1 MNVKVTRT
9 CTVIHGDAGDS
20 IRVGESLPLSK
31 LRSVPAYV
39 LLGDP
44 GAGKTTEFERAGQEP
59 TQAGTRAGYV
69 TARNFITLDVN
80 SHPEWRDRVL
90 FIDGL
95 DEMRVGSAD
104 ARSPL
109 DCIRNRLDR
118 LRPPGF
124 RISCREADWLG
135 LSDQQSLSVVSPD
148 SRLTV
153 VRLDPLDET
162 SIREILGSLIR
173 DSPENVVDKAKR
185 MGVWPL
191 LENPLTLELLAGAV
205 EGGSWPESRL
215 QLFEMAC
222 DHWLVSERNPEH
234 QVAANR
240 EPVGNIMDAAGYLCA
255 LQLLAGIEGFAISP
269 QPDRSSFE
277 PLDRLDNGSGF
288 PRKAME
294 QVLDTRMFTGA
305 GERAFRPHHRHVAEF
320 LAGRYLAKLVDR
332 GLPARRVSAL
342 MTSPSDGRVV
352 TELRGLSAWL
362 AAYPGEAR
370 GLLID
375 ADPVG
380 VGLYGDIGE
389 FPKDDKSRLLTSLA
403 TFAQEGTLFGHERR
417 DGRESGFR
425 DNTARAFRSL
435 ASPEMVDTIK
445 DVVRSDTDNRS
456 ADRVVEFVLRVL
468 SKVAKSELESLAD
481 LSPDLEA
488 IVGNA
493 ARSPDARL
501 VALEAYLNVAPS
513 GDHKTRVLRD
523 LLESLRR
530 GDLSD
535 PDDQLRGTLL
545 EHLYPDELP
554 LAELWSYASPRNNQH
569 FAGRFWIFWN
579 LRFVENSSD
588 DQVASLLDNM
598 SDHLVQLGA
607 SVETLNLEHI
617 PLRLLARGLE
627 AMGDDLDIARL
638 YRWLRDAHPRL
649 HGYASERHQNRVRAW
664 LEERPDIQ
672 KRLVIEWLNHNP
684 NYDSPIHIPLYGDEL
699 HGSKRPADLGK
710 WCLEQARNMYT
721 DDPTLSKQ
729 LFQLAFWTTNQPGVS
744 HGLSLELI
752 DHHSKGLPEFE
763 TLFATLSENQQS
775 GRALNHE
782 EKREQEKW
790 TEQQSQEQRQRSDDW
805 QAHLREHESELR
817 SNSFSPQNLHTL
829 ALAYSGEMS
838 SHHNTGSPRNN
849 VADLIG
855 HDWSLVD
862 AVISSLGDAVFRD
875 DLPSV
880 DETISLYLQSR
891 RPWLTAPVLV
901 SMDLLADEPETMVRI
916 SDEIRRRALALYYCF
931 PAYHRVREGQRVQ
944 SCLDTWLDQNPG
956 LVFGVLYKCAA
967 AALRNAAEYIPGVDD
982 LDGIKRH
989 HDLVQGTK
997 LRLLEAFPTRIP
1009 SQQLRQF
1016 DQLLVAA
1023 LTHSDRTTLTM
1034 LTSNKLSK
1042 KSLSVSHRIRWM
1054 TVDALLCGGKRTEQL
1069 HVYVGANER
1078 RTRYL
1083 AEFLHN
1089 TRDYPDRNWIGLDIA
1104 GSELVACLIELLGRS
1119 YGPQEPHGLVTV
1131 DVSTS
1136 DLVSGLISQLGSMA
1150 DTESVAR
1157 LASLVDDPL
1166 LECWREHLRWAKEQQ
1181 RVLHR
1186 DTSYGHPDIKDVQ
1199 RALNG
1204 GVPANVADLAAL
1216 LSDRLKDIRDR
1227 TRGNSSNPW
1236 RHFWNE
1242 DSRGL
1247 PKNAKR
1253 EESCR
1258 DVLIELLSARLP
1270 DEVDV
1275 APEGQYAASKRA
1287 DIRVSHGGYNVPV
1300 EIKKNEHRDLWS
1312 ALRKQLIDQYT
1323 TDSATSGYGIYVVL
1337 WFGPQKTKPP
1347 PDGPRPATPEQLR
1360 EGLEKEL
1367 TDQEA
1372 RKISVIVMDV
1382 TRP

>member
-95 DEMRVGSAD
+95 DEMRAGSAD

-135 LSDQQSLSVVSPD
+135 LSDQRSLSVVSPD

-162 SIREILGSLIR
+162 SIREILASLIR
-173 DSPENVVDKAKR
+173 DSPDDVVDKAKN

-222 DHWLVSERNPEH
+222 VHWLVSEHNPEH
-234 QVAANR
+234 QVGANR
-240 EPVGNIMDAAGYLCA
+240 EPVRNIMDAAGYLCA

-269 QPDRSSFE
+269 LPDRSSFE

-294 QVLDTRMFTGA
+294 QVLDTRLFTGA
-305 GERAFRPHHRHVAEF
+305 GERAFRPHHRHIAEF
-320 LAGRYLAKLVDR
+320 LAGRYLAKLVEC
-332 GLPARRVSAL
+332 GLPARRVTAL

-380 VGLYGDIGE
+380 VGLYGDIE
-389 FPKDDKSRLLTSLA
+389 HFSKDDKSRLLTSLA
-403 TFAQEGTLFGHERR
+403 TFAGEGALFGHEWR
-417 DGRESGFR
+417 DGRESGYR
-425 DNTARAFRSL
+425 DNTARSFRSL
-435 ASPEMVDTIK
+435 ASAEMFDAIRG
-445 DVVRSDTDNRS
+445 VVSSGRDNGSSDRI
-456 ADRVVEFVLRVL
+456 VEFALEVV
-468 SKVAKSELESLAD
+468 SEAIESELPSLAG
-481 LSPDLEA
+481 LSSDLES
-488 IVGNA
+488 IVRDA
-493 ARSPDARL
+493 SRSSRARL
-501 VALEAYLNVAPS
+501 AALDAYLHVALFDDS
-513 GDHKTRVLRD
+513 QMQSLRK
-523 LLESLRR
+523 LLESFEL
-530 GDLSD
+530 GILPD
-535 PDDQLRGTLL
+535 PDYQLRGTLL
-545 EHLYPDELP
+545 EHLYPDEVT
-554 LAELWSYASPRNNQH
+554 LAEVWQYAVSSHRLDLI
-569 FAGRFWIFWN
+569 GRFRRFWKRS
-579 LRFVENSSD
+579 LVEKLSD
-588 DQVASLLDNM
+588 QQVQELLDA
-598 SDHLVQLGA
+598 LGDGFLP
-607 SVETLNLEHI
+607 SVETIQRAGLEDI
-617 PLRLLARGLE
+617 PLRLLARSLE
-627 AMGDDLDIARL
+627 ARGDDLDIARL
-638 YRWLRDAHPRL
+638 YRWLRDAHPRFG
-649 HGYASERHQNRVRAW
+649 GYTSERHQNRVRAW
-664 LEERPDIQ
+664 LEERPDTQ
-672 KRLVIEWLNHNP
+672 KRLVIEWLRRHP
-684 NYDSPIHIPLYGDEL
+684 TSDSLILFPLYGDQL
-699 HGSKRPADLGK
+699 YGSKRPADLGK
-710 WCLEQARNMYT
+710 WCLEQAVKIRTEN
-721 DDPTLSKQ
+721 PTLSKQ
-729 LFQLAFWTTNQPGVS
+729 LFQLAFWSTNQPS
-744 HGLSLELI
+744 ISQGLSLEII
-752 DHHSKGLPEFE
+752 DCYSKGLPEFE
-763 TLFATLSENQQS
+763 TLFATLSEKQQS
-775 GRALNHE
+775 RRALNHE
-782 EKREQEKW
+782 DKRKQEKRRGQQDQEHQK
-790 TEQQSQEQRQRSDDW
+790 RSADW

-817 SNSFSPQNLHTL
+817 SNTFSPENLHTL
-829 ALAYSGEMS
+829 ALASSGDAS
-838 SHHNTGSPRNN
+838 RHHNTGSPRDNI
-849 VADLIG
+849 ADLIG
-855 HDWSLVD
+855 DDWSLVD
-862 AVISSLGDAVFRD
+862 AVMSSLRGAVFRE

-880 DETISLYLQSR
+880 DETISLYLQSQM
-891 RPWLTAPVLV
+891 PWLTAPVLV
-901 SMDLLADEPETMVRI
+901 SMDLLADEPEAAVQV
-916 SDEIRRRALALYYCF
+916 SDENRRRALALHYCF
-931 PAYHRVREGQRVQ
+931 PVYHRGQEVQRVQ
-944 SCLDTWLDQNPG
+944 SCYDKWLDQNPG
-956 LVFGVLYKCAA
+956 LAIGVLYKCSA
-967 AALRNAAEYIPGVDD
+967 AALRSGEEYLPGINE
-982 LDGIKRH
+982 LHGIEGH
-989 HDLVQGTK
+989 HDLVQETR

-1023 LTHSDRTTLTM
+1023 LGHSDRTSLTM
-1034 LTSNKLSK
+1034 LTSKKLSK
-1042 KSLSVSHRIRWM
+1042 ESLSVSHRIRWM
-1054 TVDALLCGGKRTEQL
+1054 TVDVLLCGGKRTEQL
-1069 HVYVGANER
+1069 SVYAGANER
-1078 RTRYL
+1078 RTRHL

-1089 TRDYPDRNWIGLDIA
+1089 TRYYPDPNWIGLDRT

-1119 YGPQEPHGLVTV
+1119 YGPQEPDGLVTV

-1136 DLVSGLISQLGSMA
+1136 DLVRGLISQLGSMA

-1166 LECWREHLRWAKEQQ
+1166 LARWRERLRWAKEQQ
-1181 RVLHR
+1181 RVLRR
-1186 DTSYGHPDIKDVQ
+1186 DTSYRHPDIKEVQ

-1204 GVPANVADLAAL
+1204 GAPANVADLAAL

-1227 TRGNSSNPW
+1227 TRGDSSNPW

-1258 DVLIELLSARLP
+1258 DILIELLSARLP

-1275 APEGQYAASKRA
+1275 APEGQYAAGKRA

-1300 EIKKNEHRDLWS
+1300 EIKKNGHRDLWS
-1312 ALRKQLIDQYT
+1312 ALRRQLIDQYT
-1323 TDSATSGYGIYVVL
+1323 TDPETSGYGIYLVL
-1337 WFGPQKTKPP
+1337 WFGPEETTPP
-1347 PDGPRPATPEQLR
+1347 PAGPRPATPEEL
-1360 EGLEKEL
+1360 GGTLKEEL
-1367 TDQEA
+1367 NAEEA